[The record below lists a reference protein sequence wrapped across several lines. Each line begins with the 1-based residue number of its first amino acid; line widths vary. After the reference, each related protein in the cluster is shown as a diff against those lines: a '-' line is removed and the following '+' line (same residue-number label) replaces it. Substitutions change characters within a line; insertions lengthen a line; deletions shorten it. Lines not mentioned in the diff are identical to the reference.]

1 MPYNLLC
8 RLRIVVKYIKYNK
21 IYMSQDKLGNWWSN
35 KKYFTKLNVSYEQ
48 ISTYNDHIHIFIQV
62 DGTLK

>member
-8 RLRIVVKYIKYNK
+8 RLRVVVRYIKYNK
-21 IYMSQDKLGNWWSN
+21 IYMIQDKLGNRWSN
-35 KKYFTKLNVSYEQ
+35 KKYFTKLNVSSEQ
-48 ISTYNDHIHIFIQV
+48 ISIYNDHIHIFVQV